1 MDVFASAKGK
11 QQKEVRQLQCQ
22 EQGIDHIPYYLSGL
36 SRALFFPT
44 TFLEVAVY
52 LFWEQPFY
60 ENYSTWDSHTN
71 TVISHAILPTRQ
83 DGVENRDKV
92 YNSLQT
98 TKLKLM
104 SC

>member
-1 MDVFASAKGK
+1 M
-11 QQKEVRQLQCQ
+11 EMIR
-22 EQGIDHIPYYLSGL
+22 HY
-36 SRALFFPT
+36 
-44 TFLEVAVY
+44 
-52 LFWEQPFY
+52 
-60 ENYSTWDSHTN
+60 NYSHTN
-71 TVISHAILPTRQ
+71 TAISHSGLPTRH